1 MRSFTIENRLRFYQK
16 THNSVENKEDVS
28 EYKMSIYLGHNRSY
42 IQAITSGNY
51 MPPMSEFLRICDYL
65 NVTPAEFFNAQEMQY
80 SILIQKAIEGMQ
92 KLSDDDLLA
101 LIQIINQLGK

>member
-1 MRSFTIENRLRFYQK
+1 MKIDLDFIRKRITQLRIK
-16 THNSVENKEDVS
+16 KDVS